1 MVTRIV
7 HISDLHFASRDRA
20 VARVLHDAIVQAR
33 PDVLLVTG
41 DVADHPSISW
51 PFGRGEWTAARA
63 WLREVER
70 DVEAVSGSAVTTLVL
85 PGNHDV
91 LISGLSGWCWIPG
104 AAFARFFRPWRRQPV
119 FYHPRANIT
128 FLTLD
133 TNPRL
138 AFFSAEGVAI
148 ASRLKQLKRA
158 MDSHADAAR
167 IRTSTK
173 ILLMHHHPLPVPFQ
187 GADWLLQTRRV
198 DRLLRFVAE
207 NKIDMIF
214 HGHKHRATWSQMRIG
229 GTSAEPFFIEV
240 VGAGSAMKWAD
251 QDPRGHNFNLID
263 VAAGGARQVRQFFKH
278 TDADR
283 FVEAAASG
291 AEEGLSRL
299 IRSRFRQPYRAKRLT
314 WTVQTDEEGDARNVL
329 KFDNVVFNK
338 GLDAYEILLPEDEL
352 EDGQALPY
360 QELHIW
366 PAAFGGRFDRRDLD
380 DAMRTFVVFPRRPV
394 DDDRVGFSVENY
406 TLNAYA
412 MNVREAA
419 ERGQADVQ
427 RDFVD
432 LLLTDAVDE
441 LCFEAIF
448 PQEFRFDDVRL
459 EVLEPLD
466 EIDVVNDALTREF
479 AAIPAPVGNRLAVT
493 LPQPPPNY
501 RYRVSWALPR
511 TSAPIAAAAEA
522 RRAQFERAFLN
533 LVADDPSKPSEPP
546 SPVQD
551 AIIEAVEDV
560 SSELERLVV
569 ETGNF
574 GHDVTVVD
582 ERTDF
587 SLMVC
592 DRSAPPPRLRL
603 VFWNRQFEHPEAFR
617 DFRLAIGNGNAGR
630 AYKTRTLRLF
640 DKSEAEAVGKPKAGT
655 YVKLHGI
662 RHDFM
667 FSVPLIDPRS
677 GFPLA
682 VLNVGTADRV
692 QAAMFRALPPAA
704 LEQLVGAIHQAPLAR
719 LLHAAGLR

>member
-7 HISDLHFASRDRA
+7 HISDLHFARRDRA
-20 VARVLHDAIVQAR
+20 VAPVLHDAIVQAR
-33 PDVLLVTG
+33 PNILLVTG
-41 DVADHPSISW
+41 DVADNPSMRW
-51 PFGRGEWTAARA
+51 AFGRGEWAAARA

-70 DVEAVSGSAVTTLVL
+70 DVERSSGSPVTTLVL

-91 LISGLSGWCWIPG
+91 LVSGLSGWCWIPG
-104 AAFARFFRPWRRQPV
+104 AAFSRFFRPWRRPAV
-119 FYHPRANIT
+119 YYLARANVT

-138 AFFSAEGVAI
+138 AFFSAEGVAT
-148 ASRLKQLKRA
+148 ASRLKRLKRE
-158 MDSHADAAR
+158 MDGHPEADR
-167 IRTSTK
+167 IRASTK

-187 GADWLLQTRRV
+187 GSDWLLQTRRV

-229 GTSAEPFFIEV
+229 GTSVEPFFIEV

-251 QDPRGHNFNLID
+251 QDPRGHNFNLVD
-263 VAAGGARQVRQFFKH
+263 VAPGGARQVRQFFKH

-283 FVEAAASG
+283 FVEATASA

-338 GLDAYEILLPEDEL
+338 GLDAYEILLPEDDL

-360 QELHIW
+360 QQLRIW
-366 PAAFGGRFDRRDLD
+366 PAAFGGRFDSREVDETR
-380 DAMRTFVVFPRRPV
+380 RTFVVFPRRPV
-394 DDDRVGFSVENY
+394 DDDLVGFSVENY

-412 MNVREAA
+412 MNAREAA
-419 ERGQADVQ
+419 ERGQADVE

-448 PQEFRFDDVRL
+448 PQEFRFTAVRL

-466 EIDVVNDALTREF
+466 EVDVVHDGLTREF
-479 AAIPAPVGNRLAVT
+479 GAIPAPDRNRLNVT

-511 TSAPIAAAAEA
+511 TSEPIPAAADA
-522 RRAQFERAFLN
+522 RRAQFERAFMN
-533 LVADDPSKPSEPP
+533 LVADEAPTAAESIGA
-546 SPVQD
+546 VQD

-560 SSELERLVV
+560 SSELERLVI
-569 ETGNF
+569 ETGHF
-574 GHDVTVVD
+574 GDDVTVVD
-582 ERTDF
+582 ERTDL

-603 VFWNRQFEHPEAFR
+603 VFWNRQIEHPDEFR
-617 DFRLAIGNGNAGR
+617 GFRLAIGNGNAGR
-630 AYKTRTLRLF
+630 AYKTGTLRLF
-640 DKSEAEAVGKPKAGT
+640 DKGEVEAAGKPKAGT
-655 YVKLHGI
+655 YVELFGI
-662 RHDFM
+662 RHDFL
-667 FSVPLIDPRS
+667 FSVPLLDPRS

-682 VLNVGTADRV
+682 VMNVGTDDRV
-692 QAAMFRALPPAA
+692 QAAMFRALPLTA
-704 LEQLVGAIHQAPLAR
+704 LERLVGAIHRAPLAR
-719 LLHAAGLR
+719 LMQAAGLR